1 MLAHVSS
8 SPVAGAKIIQKDLSG
23 SFCYDRVMTQ
33 KLIILR
39 GPSGSGK
46 STVAKALLGSATR
59 KTCLIEQDY
68 YRFIFRPREN
78 GSNANSAIMHKM
90 IKENVLAALNDGYD
104 VILEGILSTKSYANV
119 LNEIFSKH
127 PTENHSFYFD
137 ISLEETVRRHQ
148 TRPSRNTL
156 TYTESDL
163 RTFYSGVYD
172 PVHENEKIISETS
185 SADETLDYIIETS
198 NF

>member
-1 MLAHVSS
+1 
-8 SPVAGAKIIQKDLSG
+8 
-23 SFCYDRVMTQ
+23 MTQ

-78 GSNANSAIMHKM
+78 GSKANSATMHKM
-90 IKENVLAALNDGYD
+90 IKENVLTAFNDGYD
-104 VILEGILSTKSYANV
+104 VILEGILSAKSYAND

-127 PTENHSFYFD
+127 PTENHLFYFD
-137 ISLEETVRRHQ
+137 ISLEETIRRHR
-148 TRPSRNTL
+148 TRPSRNTP
-156 TYTESDL
+156 TYAESDL
-163 RTFYSGVYD
+163 RTFYQGVYD
-172 PVHENEKIISETS
+172 SVHENEKIISES
-185 SADETLDYIIETS
+185 SSVDETLAYIIETS